1 MSSDPVTPH
10 RGRGAAGNPRNR
22 FHAVHSTAV
31 DDGWERDEDLP
42 PLQTTLSVDH
52 SRTVIA
58 YNRSPDVPFDRS
70 INPYRGCEHGCIYC
84 FARPTHAYLD
94 CSPGLDFET
103 RLFYKPAAVDL
114 LRRELA
120 RPGYRAAP
128 IAIGVNTDAWQPVER
143 RLGIT
148 RRILEVLADCRHPC
162 ATVTKSAL
170 IERDIDLL
178 AGMAEQRLIH
188 VMVSITTLDRGL
200 ARRMEPRAAAPQ
212 RRLEVIRRL
221 AGAGIPV
228 GVLVAPVIP
237 VLTDPELEA
246 ILGAARAA
254 GATAAGYILL
264 RLPHEVKTL
273 FHDWLAAHY
282 PLRAEHVKNAIRAT
296 RGGRDNDP
304 RFGQRQR
311 GTGVRAELIAD
322 RFRLACRR
330 LDFPGHAE
338 LDGTRFRP
346 AHSPGQ
352 PDLFDTLI
360 DSGGAG

>member
-1 MSSDPVTPH
+1 MCSELIMPR

-22 FHAVHSTAV
+22 FHGVHSEAV
-31 DDGWERDEDLP
+31 DDGWENNEALP
-42 PLQTTLSVDH
+42 PLPTTLTVDH

-70 INPYRGCEHGCIYC
+70 VNPYRGCEHGCVYC

-103 RLFYKPAAVDL
+103 RLFYKPDAAGVL
-114 LRRELA
+114 SRELA

-148 RRILEVLADCRHPC
+148 RQLLEVLADCRHPC
-162 ATVTKSAL
+162 AAVTKSAL
-170 IERDIDLL
+170 VERDIDLL
-178 AGMAEQRLIH
+178 VRLARLRLVN
-188 VMVSITTLDRGL
+188 VMVSITTLDRAL

-212 RRLEVIRRL
+212 RRLEIIARL
-221 AGAGIPV
+221 AAAGVPV

-246 ILGAARAA
+246 ILAAARAA
-254 GATAAGYILL
+254 GATAAGYLLL

-273 FHDWLAAHY
+273 FHEWLDAHY
-282 PLRAEHVKNAIRAT
+282 PLKASHVMNAIRDT

-311 GTGVRAELIAD
+311 GTGARAELIAD

-330 LDFPGHAE
+330 AAFPGHESLECA
-338 LDGTRFRP
+338 LFRP
-346 AHSPGQ
+346 ARAAGQ
-352 PDLFDTLI
+352 PDLFD
-360 DSGGAG
+360 APA